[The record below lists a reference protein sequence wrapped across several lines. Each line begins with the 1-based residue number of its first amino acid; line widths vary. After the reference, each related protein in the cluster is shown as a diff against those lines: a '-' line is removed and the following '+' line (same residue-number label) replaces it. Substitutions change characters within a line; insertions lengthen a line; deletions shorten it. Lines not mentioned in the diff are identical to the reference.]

1 LGRRILK
8 EDHTGA
14 SVVTWLYTYDGQK
27 VVGEYD
33 DSGASPVLARYYVD
47 GAGYID
53 EHVLVNQQTGAQA
66 GEYYYLLKELYSVS
80 GLANANGEI
89 VEAYDYDAYGKVRI
103 FTTGLDICDGFGD
116 FDGDCDVDIADFE
129 ALQLCYAAGGLP
141 GDCPNS
147 TAALA
152 RLDSDSDGDVDD
164 TDLIAFVAAYT
175 GPQGGLFA
183 DGDWNSNGAL
193 GPVDYNNFVNLCYSG
208 PGGGFN
214 TNGCQVYD
222 FDGDGDVDLD
232 DFGVLWDLLYDDA
245 PSVEITLT
253 AAERSAVNDYFF
265 TGRRL
270 DLVPH
275 GGEDHQRYYYRAR
288 TYNTERFMQ
297 RDPFTGVM
305 SSHEF
310 GPFGM
315 RFSSYLSLRFPS
327 TQFQDGMN
335 LFQYVRSQ
343 PIRLSDPLGRVA
355 GQFPVDTTQACCKYK
370 RTSFV
375 AARVANSTTTKHQRT
390 EPCAPGSPN
399 PKSCCMCPPSSLSR
413 MGLTTAG
420 ATTKLVGADWGACC
434 SCTIY
439 YSRATGPWYMHA
451 VISMKCTDGSL
462 LIADH
467 AQSDGIYI
475 FRNKKVSNGV
485 HGRGAGI
492 PPADYPVIVRKIETD
507 CKSGRKMIS
516 WIKKQDRIPLPYNWR
531 KDCHYFARHACSA
544 AGGGYGP
551 L

>member
-1 LGRRILK
+1 MGTPRNVCGSWRM
-8 EDHTGA
+8 
-14 SVVTWLYTYDGQK
+14 
-27 VVGEYD
+27 
-33 DSGASPVLARYYVD
+33 DSQLFKLCTKD
-47 GAGYID
+47 F
-53 EHVLVNQQTGAQA
+53 A
-66 GEYYYLLKELYSVS
+66 GEYYYLLKELYSVA

-147 TAALA
+147 AAALA

-275 GGEDHQRYYYRAR
+275 GGENHQRYYYRAR

-297 RDPFTGVM
+297 RDPTEHYALFIDIGNMPDDPPVAAVRAIGASTGSFLFESLRNARDSVSRTWFSHRAVVSSGYFSYADTFNLYGAHANRPTYTLDPSGLKCKEGQRCFTYEMRAVPGYGTPDTARNYVAVSAVAEAFTCTQKAKVFPKPRRAIVGLTRKSLKKSGGSPDIGQATTAAADLLLGMRRGTQMSFWYRYECRKCKCRWLCRFFGTKWVTTKPLTDWIPCPKRIKPMPTGVLLK
-305 SSHEF
+305 
-310 GPFGM
+310 G
-315 RFSSYLSLRFPS
+315 
-327 TQFQDGMN
+327 
-335 LFQYVRSQ
+335 
-343 PIRLSDPLGRVA
+343 A
-355 GQFPVDTTQACCKYK
+355 GEREVTSMTVSCSVLALIKSRQACKGK
-370 RTSFV
+370 V
-375 AARVANSTTTKHQRT
+375 
-390 EPCAPGSPN
+390 
-399 PKSCCMCPPSSLSR
+399 CP
-413 MGLTTAG
+413 
-420 ATTKLVGADWGACC
+420 
-434 SCTIY
+434 
-439 YSRATGPWYMHA
+439 
-451 VISMKCTDGSL
+451 
-462 LIADH
+462 
-467 AQSDGIYI
+467 
-475 FRNKKVSNGV
+475 
-485 HGRGAGI
+485 
-492 PPADYPVIVRKIETD
+492 
-507 CKSGRKMIS
+507 
-516 WIKKQDRIPLPYNWR
+516 
-531 KDCHYFARHACSA
+531 
-544 AGGGYGP
+544 
-551 L
+551 

>member
-66 GEYYYLLKELYSVS
+66 GEYYYLLKELYSVA

-147 TAALA
+147 AAALA

-275 GGEDHQRYYYRAR
+275 GGENHQRYYYRAR

-297 RDPFTGVM
+297 RDPQMYIDGLNANEYA
-305 SSHEF
+305 SSQPVHLAD
-310 GPFGM
+310 PFGLQVVETGPG
-315 RFSSYLSLRFPS
+315 SS
-327 TQFQDGMN
+327 QDDWPRAWKRNG
-335 LFQYVRSQ
+335 
-343 PIRLSDPLGRVA
+343 PP
-355 GQFPVDTTQACCKYK
+355 DTNNPNRPMQIVSNYK
-370 RTSFV
+370 RPKDCCDRKGELAKPDNCFIIIGSAQSYTGHVSIGVDADFVVRQRYLGSSF
-375 AARVANSTTTKHQRT
+375 
-390 EPCAPGSPN
+390 EWG
-399 PKSCCMCPPSSLSR
+399 
-413 MGLTTAG
+413 
-420 ATTKLVGADWGACC
+420 GADGC
-434 SCTIY
+434 
-439 YSRATGPWYMHA
+439 P
-451 VISMKCTDGSL
+451 
-462 LIADH
+462 
-467 AQSDGIYI
+467 
-475 FRNKKVSNGV
+475 GV
-485 HGRGAGI
+485 T
-492 PPADYPVIVRKIETD
+492 VRRPFDE
-507 CKSGRKMIS
+507 C
-516 WIKKQDRIPLPYNWR
+516 
-531 KDCHYFARHACSA
+531 
-544 AGGGYGP
+544 
-551 L
+551 